1 MSASHARQ
9 QGSLVVSAGGWS
21 IARRTSHRRAST
33 DPRLPEPMKIF
44 AAGVIVCLN
53 RQELSGR
60 LLLMP

>member
-1 MSASHARQ
+1 
-9 QGSLVVSAGGWS
+9 
-21 IARRTSHRRAST
+21 
-33 DPRLPEPMKIF
+33 MKIF